1 MPVFIGVYAH
11 CEGAHVGW
19 HSGCDRS
26 GQKITKEK
34 HMANKTLFQS
44 VRGALIPKTDA
55 VNEAGGVAYALAPK
69 QALAQYAATGCLN
82 STFYA
87 SADDQLQKVLALAK
101 EVDAEFIAKTAVY
114 SREKGF
120 MKDIPAVLC
129 AALSVKDAKLLRA
142 VFDRVIDD
150 GKMLRNFVQVLRS
163 GVVGRKSLGTGPKK
177 LVQRWLESRTDEQL
191 FRASV
196 GNAPSL
202 ADLVKMVHPKPSNA
216 SREAFYGYLLGRTHN
231 VEALPPIVKQFEAF
245 KAGQREEV
253 PDVAFQMLTALDLGK
268 AEWTAIAKKAPW
280 QMTRMNLNTFA
291 RHGVFDDQAMVKM
304 VANRLAN
311 ADAVKRARVF
321 PYQLLAAFKSAGA
334 DVPGLVR
341 DALQDAMEVATQNV
355 PRIAGKVYVCPD
367 VSGSM
372 SSPVTGMRVGATT
385 AVRCIDVAALVAAS
399 ILRQNPRAEVLPFS
413 TAVVTVDLN
422 GRDSVMTNAQKL
434 AAIGGGGT
442 NCSAP
447 LAWLN
452 QRRASGDLVVFVSD
466 NESWADAKSGRG
478 TGTMREWS
486 AFKQRNPQARLVC
499 IDIQP
504 HATVQ
509 AAEREDVLNIG
520 GFSDQ
525 VFPVI
530 AAFAEGRL
538 GADHW
543 VGEIASLTL

>member
-1 MPVFIGVYAH
+1 
-11 CEGAHVGW
+11 
-19 HSGCDRS
+19 
-26 GQKITKEK
+26 
-34 HMANKTLFQS
+34 MANKTLFQS
-44 VRGALIPKTDA
+44 LRGALLPKTDA
-55 VNEAGGVAYALAPK
+55 TNEAGGPAYTLSPK
-69 QALAQYAATGCLN
+69 HTLAQYAATGCLN
-82 STFYA
+82 STYYA
-87 SADDQLQKVLALAK
+87 SADDQLQKVLSLAR

-114 SREKGF
+114 AREKGF

-129 AALSVKDAKLLRA
+129 AALSVKDAQLLRS
-142 VFDRVIDD
+142 VFDRVIND

-163 GVVGRKSLGTGPKK
+163 GVVGRKSLGTVSKK

-202 ADLVKMVHPKPSNA
+202 ADLVKMVHPKPGNA
-216 SREAFYGYLLGRTHN
+216 TREALYGYLLGRPHRA
-231 VEALPPIVKQFEAF
+231 EALPEIVKQFEAF
-245 KAGQREEV
+245 KAGKRDVV
-253 PDVAFQMLTALDLGK
+253 PDVAFQMLTALDLGQ

-291 RHGVFDDQAMVKM
+291 RHGVFDNEVMVKLI
-304 VANRLAN
+304 ANRLAD

-321 PYQLLAAFKSAGA
+321 PYQLLMAFKAAGG
-334 DVPGLVR
+334 DVPSLIR
-341 DALQDAMEVATQNV
+341 NALQDAMEVATENV
-355 PRIAGKVYVCPD
+355 PRIARKVYVCPD

-372 SSPVTGMRVGATT
+372 SSPVTGNRAGATT

-399 ILRQNPRAEVLPFS
+399 ILRQNPQAEVIPFES
-413 TAVVTVDLN
+413 DVKSVQLN

-452 QRRASGDLVVFVSD
+452 KKQAKGDLVVFISD
-466 NESWADAKSGRG
+466 NESWMDAKGGRG
-478 TGTMREWS
+478 TETMRQWS
-486 AFKQRNPQARLVC
+486 VFKRFNPQARLVC

-504 HATVQ
+504 YATVQ
-509 AAEREDVLNIG
+509 ATEREDILNIG

-525 VFPVI
+525 VFQVI

-543 VGEIASLTL
+543 VGEIDALKL

>member
-1 MPVFIGVYAH
+1 
-11 CEGAHVGW
+11 
-19 HSGCDRS
+19 
-26 GQKITKEK
+26 
-34 HMANKTLFQS
+34 MANKTLFQS
-44 VRGALIPKTDA
+44 LRGALLPKTDA
-55 VNEAGGVAYALAPK
+55 TNEAGGPAYALAPK

-82 STFYA
+82 STYYV
-87 SADDQLQKVLALAK
+87 SAEDQLQKVLALAK
-101 EVDAEFIAKTAVY
+101 EVDAEFIAKTAAY

-120 MKDIPAVLC
+120 MKDMPAVLC
-129 AALSVKDAKLLRA
+129 AALSVKDAKWLRA

-163 GVVGRKSLGTGPKK
+163 GVVGRKSLGTAPKK
-177 LVQRWLESRTDEQL
+177 LVQRWLETRTDEQL

-202 ADLVKMVHPKPSNA
+202 ADLVKMVHPKPRNA
-216 SREAFYGYLLGRTHN
+216 TREALYGYLLGRSHQA
-231 VEALPPIVKQFEAF
+231 EALPEIVKQFEAF
-245 KAGQREEV
+245 KAGQRDVV
-253 PDVAFQMLTALDLGK
+253 PDVAFQMLTALDLGRT
-268 AEWTAIAKKAPW
+268 EWTAIAKKAPW

-291 RHGVFDDQAMVKM
+291 RHGVFADETMVKLI
-304 VANRLAN
+304 ANRLAD
-311 ADAVKRARVF
+311 AEAVKRARVF
-321 PYQLLAAFKSAGA
+321 PYQLLMAFKAAGG
-334 DVPGLVR
+334 DVPNLIR
-341 DALQDAMEVATQNV
+341 DALQDAMEVATENV

-372 SSPVTGMRVGATT
+372 SSAVTGYRAGATT

-399 ILRQNPRAEVLPFS
+399 ILRQNAQAEVVPFES
-413 TAVVTVDLN
+413 DVVSVQLN

-452 QRRASGDLVVFVSD
+452 KQQAKGDLVVFISD
-466 NESWADAKSGRG
+466 NQSWVDAQGGRG
-478 TGTMREWS
+478 TETMRQWS
-486 AFKQRNPQARLVC
+486 VFKRFNPRARLVC

-504 HATVQ
+504 FATVQ
-509 AAEREDVLNIG
+509 AAEREDILNIG

-525 VFPVI
+525 VFQVI
-530 AAFAEGRL
+530 AAFADSRL

-543 VGEIASLTL
+543 VGEINSLTL

>member
-1 MPVFIGVYAH
+1 
-11 CEGAHVGW
+11 
-19 HSGCDRS
+19 
-26 GQKITKEK
+26 
-34 HMANKTLFQS
+34 MANKTLFQS
-44 VRGALIPKTDA
+44 LRGALTPKTDA
-55 VNEAGGVAYALAPK
+55 TNEAGGPAYILSPMH
-69 QALAQYAATGCLN
+69 ALAQYAATGCLN

-87 SADDQLQKVLALAK
+87 SADDQLQKVLAMTK
-101 EVDAEFIAKTAVY
+101 EVDANFVAKTAVY
-114 SREKGF
+114 AREKGF
-120 MKDIPAVLC
+120 MKDMPAVLC
-129 AALSVKDAKLLRA
+129 AALSMKDTQLLRT
-142 VFDRVIDD
+142 VFDRVIND

-163 GVVGRKSLGTGPKK
+163 GVVGRKSLGTVPKK

-202 ADLVKMVHPKPSNA
+202 ADLVKMVHPKPGNA
-216 SREAFYGYLLGRTHN
+216 TREALYGYLLGRPHQA
-231 VEALPPIVKQFEAF
+231 EALPDIVKQFEMF
-245 KAGQREEV
+245 KAGKRDVV

-291 RHGVFDDQAMVKM
+291 RHGVFNDQSMVTLI
-304 VANRLAN
+304 ANRLAST
-311 ADAVKRARVF
+311 DAVKRARVF
-321 PYQLLAAFKSAGA
+321 PYQLLAAFKSAGG
-334 DVPGLVR
+334 DVPHLIR
-341 DALQDAMEVATQNV
+341 DALQDAMEIAIQNV
-355 PRIAGKVYVCPD
+355 PRIEGKVYVCPD

-372 SSPVTGMRVGATT
+372 SHAVTGNRPGATST
-385 AVRCIDVAALVAAS
+385 IRCIDVAALVAAS
-399 ILRQNPRAEVLPFS
+399 ILRQNPLAEVVPFES
-413 TAVVTVDLN
+413 DVVNIQLN

-434 AAIGGGGT
+434 AEIGGGGT

-452 QRRASGDLVVFVSD
+452 RKQAKGDLVVFVSD
-466 NESWADAKSGRG
+466 NESWVDAKGGRG
-478 TGTMREWS
+478 TETMRQW
-486 AFKQRNPQARLVC
+486 AVFKQLNPRARLVC

-509 AAEREDVLNIG
+509 AAEREDILNIG

-525 VFPVI
+525 VFQVI

-543 VGEIASLTL
+543 VGEINALQL